1 MTQAEREGTNR
12 ILPRMNADETFM
24 GLALDE
30 ARHAMTEDEV
40 PVGAVLVEDQKVIS
54 RGYNRVEGLKDPTA
68 HAEIEAIRKAAQIL
82 DRWRLTKTTLYVTV
96 EPCCMCLG
104 AIILARIERLVF
116 GIQEPKSG
124 FCGSQADLTKTIF
137 NRYGLIV
144 DSGILADEAR
154 DLMQKFFKKLRR
166 GTEVWP

>member
-1 MTQAEREGTNR
+1 
-12 ILPRMNADETFM
+12 MNADETFM

-30 ARHAMTEDEV
+30 ARHAMAEDEV

>member
-12 ILPRMNADETFM
+12 ILPRMNADERFM

-30 ARHAMTEDEV
+30 ARHAMAEDEV
-40 PVGAVLVEDQKVIS
+40 PVGAVLVENRKVIS

-154 DLMQKFFKKLRR
+154 ELMQEFFKKLRR

>member
-1 MTQAEREGTNR
+1 
-12 ILPRMNADETFM
+12 MNADERFM

-30 ARHAMTEDEV
+30 ARHAMAEGEV
-40 PVGAVLVEDQKVIS
+40 PVGAVLVENQKVIS

-137 NRYGLIV
+137 NRYGLSV
-144 DSGILADEAR
+144 DSGVLADEAR